1 MNKTW
6 YECSVRY
13 RKSDGDGVQKVVTET
28 FLVDALSFTEAEARI
43 TEEIKAYISEEF
55 KVTNIKVTNY
65 SETIFDFESDYW
77 FKAKVALIA
86 YDEESG
92 KEKKTNIYF
101 LAQAN
106 TLDEAYDKIKESM
119 KTTIG
124 DYSIPSVS
132 ETKLMDVFPFVA
144 EEVN

>member
-1 MNKTW
+1 MIKTW

-13 RKSDGDGVQKVVTET
+13 RKNDGDGNQKVVTEA

-43 TEEIKAYISEEF
+43 TEEIKAYIGEEF

-65 SETIFDFESDYW
+65 TETLLDFESDYW

-92 KEKKTNIYF
+92 KEKKTNVYF

-106 TLDEAYDKIKESM
+106 TLDGAYDKIQESM
-119 KTTIG
+119 KSTVG
-124 DYSIPSVS
+124 DYTIPSVS
-132 ETKLMDVFPFVA
+132 ETKLVDVFPFVA